1 MSYEPKDD
9 LEDEIAKEAEEESDG
24 DESHDEAGEGD
35 EADDESEDDESE
47 GDESEDDDDES
58 EDDDDDDDDAEDE
71 GDASDEE
78 ASAADEATEED
89 RRPRR
94 RQRKERPA
102 GARTPRPLVA
112 IVGRP
117 NVGKSTLFN
126 RLARANIAAVEDR
139 PGVTRDRHYVDAEAL
154 GTRYVLIDTGGFDPE
169 SDDPMQEGIAR
180 QVRLALEEADV
191 VLCVLDASSELLQA
205 DREAVK
211 LLRRANK
218 PVLYVANKC
227 DSEKRIAE
235 ATTLYELGIDAFYP
249 VSALHSRGIGDLEE
263 ALHHAL
269 PPPKP
274 IEETGYEDAPHI
286 AIIGRP
292 NAGKSS
298 LVNQF
303 LGEERQL
310 VDHRPGTTVDS
321 IDTLLEKQGKRYV
334 IIDTAGIRR
343 KSRKKENIEQ
353 LGILQAVRAIERCD
367 IVIMMIDAAEG
378 VAEQDAKIAGIAAD
392 RGRAMIVVLNKS
404 DLLSR
409 DDLDK
414 AITRT
419 SEVLNF
425 AQFAPI
431 MTLSALTG
439 RGTTKLLEKV
449 DLAMESFRRRVSTAE
464 LNRFFEQVLE
474 HHPPPPQGGRS
485 VRLYYVT
492 QAQVEPPTFIAM
504 TNHPDDV
511 HFSYRRYVANQI
523 RKRFD
528 LVGTPV
534 RVMYRKKK
542 SKRGKL
548 GGGSTKP

>member
-1 MSYEPKDD
+1 MSYEADDKDEQI
-9 LEDEIAKEAEEESDG
+9 EDPTRAPADEAPDEGGDPADDELAEEEE
-24 DESHDEAGEGD
+24 DELEEEEED
-35 EADDESEDDESE
+35 EDDE
-47 GDESEDDDDES
+47 DEPEE
-58 EDDDDDDDDAEDE
+58 EDE
-71 GDASDEE
+71 AQLLASDE
-78 ASAADEATEED
+78 DT
-89 RRPRR
+89 RPRR
-94 RQRKERPA
+94 RRRKERPA

-154 GTRYVLIDTGGFDPE
+154 GKEYVLIDTGGFDPD

-180 QVRLALEEADV
+180 QVKLALEEADV
-191 VLCVLDASSELLQA
+191 VLCVLDASVELVSA

-218 PVLYVANKC
+218 PVLFLANKC

-235 ATTLYELGIDAFYP
+235 AVSLYELGIEHFYP
-249 VSALHSRGIGDLEE
+249 ISALHSRGIGDLEE
-263 ALHHAL
+263 ALSSAL
-269 PPPKP
+269 PPPKEV
-274 IEETGYEDAPHI
+274 EETGYETAPHV

-298 LVNQF
+298 LVNEL

-310 VDHRPGTTVDS
+310 VDARAGTTVDS
-321 IDTLLEKQGKRYV
+321 IDTLLEKRGKRYV
-334 IIDTAGIRR
+334 LIDTAGIRR
-343 KSRKKENIEQ
+343 KSRKKESVEQ

-367 IVIMMIDAAEG
+367 LVVLMIDAAEG

-404 DLLSR
+404 DLLTR
-409 DDLDK
+409 EQLDK
-414 AITRT
+414 AIERT

-425 AQFAPI
+425 AAFAPI

-439 RGTTKLLEKV
+439 RGTTKLLDKV
-449 DLAMESFRRRVSTAE
+449 DIAMECFRKRVSTGE

-492 QAQVEPPTFIAM
+492 QAQVEPPTFIAV

-511 HFSYRRYVANQI
+511 HFSYKRYVQNQI

-528 LVGTPV
+528 FVGTPV

-542 SKRGKL
+542 NKRPNTNK
-548 GGGSTKP
+548 SRPD

>member
-1 MSYEPKDD
+1 VSHGDD
-9 LEDEIAKEAEEESDG
+9 DIEEEFDAEEDDVEAET
-24 DESHDEAGEGD
+24 DEAE
-35 EADDESEDDESE
+35 
-47 GDESEDDDDES
+47 
-58 EDDDDDDDDAEDE
+58 
-71 GDASDEE
+71 
-78 ASAADEATEED
+78 EED

-112 IVGRP
+112 VVGRP

-139 PGVTRDRHYVDAEAL
+139 PGVTRDRHYADAEAL
-154 GTRYVLIDTGGFDPE
+154 GAPYVVIDTGGFDPE

-180 QVRLALEEADV
+180 QVKLALEEADV
-191 VLCVLDASSELLQA
+191 VLCVLDASSEPLQA

-211 LLRRANK
+211 LLRRAQK
-218 PVLYVANKC
+218 PVLFVANKC
-227 DSEKRIAE
+227 DSPKRVQE
-235 ATTLYELGIDAFYP
+235 ASALYELGIDTYYP
-249 VSALHSRGIGDLEE
+249 ISALHSRGVGDLEE
-263 ALHHAL
+263 ALVAVL
-269 PPPKP
+269 PPPKQV
-274 IEETGYEDAPHI
+274 EETGYEDAPHI

-298 LVNQF
+298 LTNQL
-303 LGEERQL
+303 LGEDRQL
-310 VDHRPGTTVDS
+310 VDSRPGTTVDS
-321 IDTLLEKQGKRYV
+321 IDSLLERRGNRYV
-334 IIDTAGIRR
+334 LIDTAGIRR
-343 KSRKKENIEQ
+343 KSRKKENVEQ

-367 IVIMMIDAAEG
+367 IVVLMIDAAEG

-404 DLLSR
+404 DLMSR
-409 DDLDK
+409 EELQK
-414 AITRT
+414 AIERT

-425 AQFAPI
+425 AAYAPI

-439 RGTTKLLEKV
+439 RGTSKLLEKV
-449 DLAMESFRRRVSTAE
+449 DLAMESFRRRVSTGE

-474 HHPPPPQGGRS
+474 HHPPPPQSGRS

-492 QAQVEPPTFIAM
+492 QAMVEPPTFVAL
-504 TNHPDDV
+504 TNHPDDI

-528 LVGTPV
+528 FYGTPV
-534 RVMYRKKK
+534 RVIYRKKK
-542 SKRGKL
+542 NKRPN
-548 GGGSTKP
+548 S

>member
-1 MSYEPKDD
+1 VTYGDDDD
-9 LEDEIAKEAEEESDG
+9 LDDEIEEDDEDSDDEQAAEEED
-24 DESHDEAGEGD
+24 
-35 EADDESEDDESE
+35 
-47 GDESEDDDDES
+47 
-58 EDDDDDDDDAEDE
+58 
-71 GDASDEE
+71 
-78 ASAADEATEED
+78 T
-89 RRPRR
+89 RPRR

-112 IVGRP
+112 VVGRP

-139 PGVTRDRHYVDAEAL
+139 PGVTRDRHYADAEAL
-154 GTRYVLIDTGGFDPE
+154 GARYVLIDTGGFDPE

-180 QVRLALEEADV
+180 QVKLALDEADV

-211 LLRRANK
+211 LLRRAQK

-227 DSEKRIAE
+227 DSPKRIAE
-235 ATTLYELGIDAFYP
+235 ATSLYELGIDQFYP
-249 VSALHSRGIGDLEE
+249 ISALHSRGVGDLEE
-263 ALHHAL
+263 ALVAAL
-269 PPPKP
+269 PPLKEV
-274 IEETGYEDAPHI
+274 EETGYESAPHI

-298 LVNQF
+298 LTNQL

-310 VDHRPGTTVDS
+310 VDSRPGTTVDS
-321 IDTLLEKQGKRYV
+321 IDSLLEKRGQRYV
-334 IIDTAGIRR
+334 LIDTAGIRR
-343 KSRKKENIEQ
+343 KSRKKENTEQ

-367 IVIMMIDAAEG
+367 IVVLMIDAAEG

-392 RGRAMIVVLNKS
+392 RGRAMLVVLNKS

-409 DDLDK
+409 SELDK
-414 AITRT
+414 VVQRT
-419 SEVLNF
+419 GEVLNF
-425 AQFAPI
+425 ASYAPI
-431 MTLSALTG
+431 LTLSALTG
-439 RGTTKLLEKV
+439 RGTSKLLEKV
-449 DLAMESFRRRVSTAE
+449 DLAMESFRRRVTTGE

-474 HHPPPPQGGRS
+474 HHPPPPQSGRS

-492 QAQVEPPTFIAM
+492 QAMVEPPTFVAL

-511 HFSYRRYVANQI
+511 HFSYKRYVANQI

-528 LVGTPV
+528 FYGTPV
-534 RVMYRKKK
+534 RVLYRKKK
-542 SKRGKL
+542 NKRPN
-548 GGGSTKP
+548 STRNVER

>member
-1 MSYEPKDD
+1 VSYEEAPEDRD
-9 LEDEIAKEAEEESDG
+9 DEIARDDQDEDASVDGQSDEDESDDG
-24 DESHDEAGEGD
+24 ASD
-35 EADDESEDDESE
+35 EDDSDEDGDSDDDGES
-47 GDESEDDDDES
+47 DEDGDDDDS
-58 EDDDDDDDDAEDE
+58 DDDTDDEPEEQLAAGED
-71 GDASDEE
+71 
-78 ASAADEATEED
+78 T
-89 RRPRR
+89 RPRR
-94 RQRKERPA
+94 RRRKERPA

-154 GTRYVLIDTGGFDPE
+154 GKEYVLIDTGGFDPE

-180 QVRLALEEADV
+180 QVKLALEEADV
-191 VLCVLDASSELLQA
+191 VLCVLDASVELLSA

-218 PVLYVANKC
+218 PVLFLANKC
-227 DSEKRIAE
+227 ESEKRIAE
-235 ATTLYELGIDAFYP
+235 AVSLYELGIDHFYP
-249 VSALHSRGIGDLEE
+249 ISALHSRGIGDLEE
-263 ALHHAL
+263 ALAAAL

-274 IEETGYEDAPHI
+274 FEETGWETAPHI

-298 LVNQF
+298 LVNEL

-310 VDHRPGTTVDS
+310 VDARAGTTVDS
-321 IDTLLEKQGKRYV
+321 IDTLLEKRGQRYV
-334 IIDTAGIRR
+334 LIDTAGIRR
-343 KSRKKENIEQ
+343 KSRKKESVEQ

-367 IVIMMIDAAEG
+367 LVIMMIDASEG

-392 RGRAMIVVLNKS
+392 RGRAMIVVLNKA
-404 DLLSR
+404 DLLTR
-409 DDLDK
+409 DELQK
-414 AITRT
+414 AVERT

-439 RGTTKLLEKV
+439 RGTTKLLDKV
-449 DLAMESFRRRVSTAE
+449 DLAMESFRKRISTGE

-485 VRLYYVT
+485 VRLYYVS

-511 HFSYRRYVANQI
+511 HFSYKRYVANQI

-528 LVGTPV
+528 FVGTPV

-542 SKRGKL
+542 NKRPNKA
-548 GGGSTKP
+548 GSSAAER